1 MIRIG
6 DARWWQAVVPGKRSV
21 RAERSQTAYPVA
33 MEFEKIIFE
42 QTGGVAEIT
51 FNRPEAA
58 NAMDRELM
66 YELMHA
72 AIRCDED
79 PSIRAVVVTGAGD
92 RFFSAGG
99 DLAAFKG
106 AGGEA
111 GALLKEM
118 TTYFHAAVSRLSR
131 MDAPVIAAVNGTA
144 AGAGFSLVTACD
156 LVIASDTARLVS
168 AYTASALTPD
178 GSSTYFLPRIV
189 GLRRAT
195 EMMLSNRKLSAQEGM
210 EWGIVNEVVPAD
222 QVLTRARR
230 LASELAAGPT
240 LAYGAVKK
248 LLHAGGS
255 LESQMELE
263 ARSIAAM
270 THTAD
275 GAEGM
280 AAFFDRRT
288 PVFEGR

>member
-1 MIRIG
+1 
-6 DARWWQAVVPGKRSV
+6 
-21 RAERSQTAYPVA
+21 

-195 EMMLSNRKLSAQEGM
+195 ELMLSNRKLSAQEGM